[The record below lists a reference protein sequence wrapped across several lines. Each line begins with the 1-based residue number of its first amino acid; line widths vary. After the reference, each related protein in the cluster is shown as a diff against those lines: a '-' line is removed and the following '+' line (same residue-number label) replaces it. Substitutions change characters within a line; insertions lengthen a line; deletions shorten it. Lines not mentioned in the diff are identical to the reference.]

1 MNRQDLF
8 NNWKRHKETVEVSR
22 GFSERVMTH
31 VGRHEVARRASVTTS
46 TSWLKQMAARPWAK
60 AAIVIL
66 GVFIG
71 LVRIV
76 MTLDLILRA

>member
-8 NNWKRHKETVEVSR
+8 NTWKGHKEKVEVSR

-31 VGRHEVARRASVTTS
+31 VAGREVARRASVTTS
-46 TSWLKQMAARPWAK
+46 TSRLKQMAARPWAR
-60 AAIVIL
+60 AAMVIL
-66 GVFIG
+66 GVPIG

>member
-8 NNWKRHKETVEVSR
+8 NTWKGHKEKVEVSR

-31 VGRHEVARRASVTTS
+31 VAGREVTQRASVTTS
-46 TSWLKQMAARPWAK
+46 TSWLKKMAGRLWAR

-66 GVFIG
+66 GVSIG
-71 LVRIV
+71 LVRII

>member
-1 MNRQDLF
+1 MNRRDLF
-8 NNWKRHKETVEVSR
+8 NTWKQHKEKVEVSR

-31 VGRHEVARRASVTTS
+31 VGEREVARRASAATS
-46 TSWLKQMAARPWAK
+46 ISRLKQMAARPWAK
-60 AAIVIL
+60 AALVIL
-66 GVFIG
+66 GVLIG

>member
-8 NNWKRHKETVEVSR
+8 NIWKKHKEKVEVSR

-31 VGRHEVARRASVTTS
+31 VARRAVARRASVTTS
-46 TSWLKQMAARPWAK
+46 TSRLKQMTARPWAR

-66 GVFIG
+66 GVLIG